1 MSKNNETAANN
12 AAPIAEQAQIQEV
25 STVDVAEQ
33 AQIQEVS
40 TVDVTI
46 PDHVD
51 FLPANVSEGKSL
63 EAIMAAS
70 KNLNKASRILT
81 LTNVYKEFSLGE
93 IFRGVYFGQVMIPVK
108 DPITK
113 DLVERKAVR
122 LINDGVVYLN
132 AGVNL
137 VNQFERNSIPVGT
150 AVEIEFIEKQGNV
163 KVYSVALLG

>member
-12 AAPIAEQAQIQEV
+12 AAPIAEQAEVQEV
-25 STVDVAEQ
+25 STL
-33 AQIQEVS
+33 
-40 TVDVTI
+40 DVTI
-46 PDHVD
+46 PDDVD
-51 FLPANVSEGKSL
+51 FLPANVSESKSL

-70 KNLNKASRILT
+70 QNLNKATRILT
-81 LTNVYKEFSLGE
+81 LTNVYKEFSSLGE
-93 IFRGVYFGQVMIPVK
+93 KFRGVYFGQQMIDVK

>member
-12 AAPIAEQAQIQEV
+12 AAPIAEQAE
-25 STVDVAEQ
+25 
-33 AQIQEVS
+33 IQEVS

-46 PDHVD
+46 PDDVD
-51 FLPANVSEGKSL
+51 FLPANVSESKSL

-70 KNLNKASRILT
+70 QNLNKATRILT
-81 LTNVYKEFSLGE
+81 LTNVYKEFSALGE
-93 IFRGVYFGQVMIPVK
+93 KFRGVYFGQQMIDVK

-113 DLVERKAVR
+113 EKVKRKAVR

>member
-12 AAPIAEQAQIQEV
+12 AALI
-25 STVDVAEQ
+25 AEQ

-46 PDHVD
+46 PDDVD
-51 FLPANVSEGKSL
+51 FLPANLSESKSL

-70 KNLNKASRILT
+70 QNLNKATRILT
-81 LTNVYKEFSLGE
+81 LTNVYKEFSALGE
-93 IFRGVYFGQVMIPVK
+93 KFRGVYFGQQMIEVK

-113 DLVERKAVR
+113 EKVKRKAVR

>member
-1 MSKNNETAANN
+1 MSKNNETAAIN
-12 AAPIAEQAQIQEV
+12 AAPMADQAEIHEV
-25 STVDVAEQ
+25 SK
-33 AQIQEVS
+33 
-40 TVDVTI
+40 VDVTI
-46 PDHVD
+46 PDDVD
-51 FLPANVSEGKSL
+51 FLPANVSESKSL

-81 LTNVYKEFSLGE
+81 LTNVYKEFSTIGE
-93 IFRGVYFGQVMIPVK
+93 IFKGVYFGQVMITVK
-108 DPITK
+108 DPISK

>member
-12 AAPIAEQAQIQEV
+12 AAPIAEQAEIQEV
-25 STVDVAEQ
+25 STM
-33 AQIQEVS
+33 
-40 TVDVTI
+40 DVTI
-46 PDHVD
+46 PDDVD
-51 FLPANVSEGKSL
+51 FLPANVSESKSL

-81 LTNVYKEFSLGE
+81 LTNVYKEFTAIGE
-93 IFRGVYFGQVMIPVK
+93 IFKGVYFGQVMITVK

>member
-12 AAPIAEQAQIQEV
+12 AAPIAEQAE
-25 STVDVAEQ
+25 
-33 AQIQEVS
+33 IQEVS

-46 PDHVD
+46 PDDVD

-70 KNLNKASRILT
+70 QNLNKASRILT
-81 LTNVYKEFSLGE
+81 LTNVYKEFSSLGE
-93 IFRGVYFGQVMIPVK
+93 KFRGVYFGHVMITVK
-108 DPITK
+108 DPISK

>member
-25 STVDVAEQ
+25 STVDV
-33 AQIQEVS
+33 
-40 TVDVTI
+40 TI
-46 PDHVD
+46 PDDVD

-70 KNLNKASRILT
+70 KNLNKASKILT
-81 LTNVYKEFSLGE
+81 LTNVYKEFSTLGE
-93 IFRGVYFGQVMIPVK
+93 IFRGVYFGQVMITVK

>member
-1 MSKNNETAANN
+1 MSKNNETAAIN
-12 AAPIAEQAQIQEV
+12 AAPIAEQAEIQEV
-25 STVDVAEQ
+25 STM
-33 AQIQEVS
+33 
-40 TVDVTI
+40 DVTI
-46 PDHVD
+46 PDDVD
-51 FLPANVSEGKSL
+51 FLPANVSESKSL

-70 KNLNKASRILT
+70 QNLNKATRILT
-81 LTNVYKEFSLGE
+81 LTNVYKEFSALGE
-93 IFRGVYFGQVMIPVK
+93 KFRGVYFGQQMIDVK

-113 DLVERKAVR
+113 EKVKRKAVR

>member
-1 MSKNNETAANN
+1 MSKNNETAAIN
-12 AAPIAEQAQIQEV
+12 AAPIAEQAE
-25 STVDVAEQ
+25 
-33 AQIQEVS
+33 IQEVS

-46 PDHVD
+46 PDDVD
-51 FLPANVSEGKSL
+51 FLPANVSESKSL

-81 LTNVYKEFSLGE
+81 LTNVYKEFSTIGE
-93 IFRGVYFGQVMIPVK
+93 IFKGVYFGQVMITVK
-108 DPITK
+108 DPISK

>member
-1 MSKNNETAANN
+1 MSKNNETAAIN
-12 AAPIAEQAQIQEV
+12 AAPIAEQAE
-25 STVDVAEQ
+25 
-33 AQIQEVS
+33 IQEVS

-46 PDHVD
+46 PDDVD
-51 FLPANVSEGKSL
+51 FLPANVSESKSL

-70 KNLNKASRILT
+70 QNLNKATRILT
-81 LTNVYKEFSLGE
+81 LTNVYKEFSALGE
-93 IFRGVYFGQVMIPVK
+93 KFRGVYFGQQMIDVK

-113 DLVERKAVR
+113 EKVKRKAVR

>member
-1 MSKNNETAANN
+1 M
-12 AAPIAEQAQIQEV
+12 
-25 STVDVAEQ
+25 
-33 AQIQEVS
+33 
-40 TVDVTI
+40 DVTI
-46 PDHVD
+46 PDDVD
-51 FLPANVSEGKSL
+51 FLPANVSESKSL

-81 LTNVYKEFSLGE
+81 LTNVYKEFTAIGE
-93 IFRGVYFGQVMIPVK
+93 IFKGVYFGQVMITVK

>member
-12 AAPIAEQAQIQEV
+12 AAPIAEQAE
-25 STVDVAEQ
+25 
-33 AQIQEVS
+33 IQEVS

-46 PDHVD
+46 PDDVD
-51 FLPANVSEGKSL
+51 FLPANVSESKSL

-70 KNLNKASRILT
+70 QNLNKATRILT
-81 LTNVYKEFSLGE
+81 LTNVYKEFSALGE
-93 IFRGVYFGQVMIPVK
+93 KFRGVYFGQQMIDVK

-113 DLVERKAVR
+113 EKVKRKAVR
-122 LINDGVVYLN
+122 LINDGVIYLN

>member
-12 AAPIAEQAQIQEV
+12 AAPIAEQAEIQEV
-25 STVDVAEQ
+25 STL
-33 AQIQEVS
+33 
-40 TVDVTI
+40 DVTI
-46 PDHVD
+46 PDDVD
-51 FLPANVSEGKSL
+51 FLPANVSESKSL

-70 KNLNKASRILT
+70 QNLNKATRILT
-81 LTNVYKEFSLGE
+81 LTNVYKEFSALGE
-93 IFRGVYFGQVMIPVK
+93 KFRGVYFGQQMIDVK

-113 DLVERKAVR
+113 EKVKRKAVR

>member
-1 MSKNNETAANN
+1 MSKNNETAAIN

-25 STVDVAEQ
+25 STVDV
-33 AQIQEVS
+33 
-40 TVDVTI
+40 TI
-46 PDHVD
+46 PDDVD

-70 KNLNKASRILT
+70 KNLNKASRVLT
-81 LTNVYKEFSLGE
+81 LTNVYKEFSTLGE
-93 IFRGVYFGQVMIPVK
+93 IFRGVYFGQILISVK

-163 KVYSVALLG
+163 KVYSVALLS

>member
-12 AAPIAEQAQIQEV
+12 AAPIAEQAE
-25 STVDVAEQ
+25 
-33 AQIQEVS
+33 IQEVS

-46 PDHVD
+46 PDDVD
-51 FLPANVSEGKSL
+51 FLPANLSESNLSEIKSL

-70 KNLNKASRILT
+70 QNLNKASRILT
-81 LTNVYKEFSLGE
+81 LTNVYKEFSTLGE
-93 IFRGVYFGQVMIPVK
+93 KFRGVYFGQQMIDVK

-113 DLVERKAVR
+113 EKVKRKAVR
-122 LINDGVVYLN
+122 LINDGVIYLN

>member
-1 MSKNNETAANN
+1 MSKNNETAAIN
-12 AAPIAEQAQIQEV
+12 AAPIAEQAE
-25 STVDVAEQ
+25 
-33 AQIQEVS
+33 IQEVS

-46 PDHVD
+46 PDDVD
-51 FLPANVSEGKSL
+51 FLPANVSESKSL

-70 KNLNKASRILT
+70 QNLNKATRILT
-81 LTNVYKEFSLGE
+81 LTNVYKEFSALGE
-93 IFRGVYFGQVMIPVK
+93 KFRGVYFGQQMIDVK

-113 DLVERKAVR
+113 EKVKRKAVR
-122 LINDGVVYLN
+122 LINDGVIYLN

>member
-1 MSKNNETAANN
+1 MSKNNETAAIN
-12 AAPIAEQAQIQEV
+12 AAPIAEQAEIQEV
-25 STVDVAEQ
+25 STL
-33 AQIQEVS
+33 
-40 TVDVTI
+40 DVTI
-46 PDHVD
+46 PDDVD
-51 FLPANVSEGKSL
+51 FLPANVSESKSL

-81 LTNVYKEFSLGE
+81 LTNVYKEFSTIGE
-93 IFRGVYFGQVMIPVK
+93 IFKGVYFGQVMITVK

>member
-12 AAPIAEQAQIQEV
+12 AASI
-25 STVDVAEQ
+25 AEQ

-46 PDHVD
+46 PDDVD

-70 KNLNKASRILT
+70 QNLNKATRILT
-81 LTNVYKEFSLGE
+81 LTNVYKEFSTLGE
-93 IFRGVYFGQVMIPVK
+93 IFRGVYFGHVMIKVK
-108 DPITK
+108 DSITK

-122 LINDGVVYLN
+122 LINDGVIYLN

>member
-12 AAPIAEQAQIQEV
+12 AAPIAEQAEVQEV
-25 STVDVAEQ
+25 ST
-33 AQIQEVS
+33 
-40 TVDVTI
+40 TDVTI
-46 PDHVD
+46 PDDVD
-51 FLPANVSEGKSL
+51 FLPANVSESKSL

-81 LTNVYKEFSLGE
+81 LTNVYKEFTAIGE
-93 IFRGVYFGQVMIPVK
+93 IFKGVYFGQVMITVK

-132 AGVNL
+132 AGINL

>member
-1 MSKNNETAANN
+1 MSKNNETAAKN

-25 STVDVAEQ
+25 A
-33 AQIQEVS
+33 

-70 KNLNKASRILT
+70 KNLNKASKILT
-81 LTNVYKEFSLGE
+81 LTNVYKEFSTLGE
-93 IFRGVYFGQVMIPVK
+93 IFRGVYFGQIMINVK
-108 DPITK
+108 DSITK

-163 KVYSVALLG
+163 KVYSVALLD

>member
-1 MSKNNETAANN
+1 MSKNNETAAIN
-12 AAPIAEQAQIQEV
+12 AAPIAEQAEIQEV
-25 STVDVAEQ
+25 STL
-33 AQIQEVS
+33 
-40 TVDVTI
+40 DVTI
-46 PDHVD
+46 PDDVD
-51 FLPANVSEGKSL
+51 FLPANVSSKSL
-63 EAIMAAS
+63 ESIMAAS
-70 KNLNKASRILT
+70 QNLNKATRILT
-81 LTNVYKEFSLGE
+81 LTNVYKEFSALGE
-93 IFRGVYFGQVMIPVK
+93 KFRGVYFGQQMIDVK

-113 DLVERKAVR
+113 EKVKRKAVR

>member
-1 MSKNNETAANN
+1 MSKNNETAAIN
-12 AAPIAEQAQIQEV
+12 AAPIAEQAEIQEV
-25 STVDVAEQ
+25 STL
-33 AQIQEVS
+33 
-40 TVDVTI
+40 DVTI
-46 PDHVD
+46 PDDVD
-51 FLPANVSEGKSL
+51 FLPANVSESKSL

-70 KNLNKASRILT
+70 QNLNKATRILT
-81 LTNVYKEFSLGE
+81 LTNVYKEFSALGE
-93 IFRGVYFGQVMIPVK
+93 KFRGVYFGQQMIDVK

-113 DLVERKAVR
+113 EKVKRKAVR